1 MSVVSRATAIATR
14 TRCLSSGSGSGSGS
28 GGSGSGG
35 SSSGSKSS
43 CSTGAPLQQLLDSL
57 LLISDIEAAAAHPAC
72 CPHLMK

>member
-1 MSVVSRATAIATR
+1 MSVVSRATAIATH
-14 TRCLSSGSGSGSGS
+14 TRCLSSGSGNGGSSSSGSS
-28 GGSGSGG
+28 S